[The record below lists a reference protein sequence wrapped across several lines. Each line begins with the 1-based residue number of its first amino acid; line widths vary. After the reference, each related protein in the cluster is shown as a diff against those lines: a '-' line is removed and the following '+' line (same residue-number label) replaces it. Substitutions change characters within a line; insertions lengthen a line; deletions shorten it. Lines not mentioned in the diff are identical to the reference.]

1 MIISIIAA
9 VAKNGVIG
17 NKNTLPWHLPSDM
30 KHFKETTTGHCIIM
44 GQKTHESIGRA
55 LPARTNIVLTF
66 DTNFKSEG
74 CITVTSIEEAL
85 RVASAKN
92 ESEVFIIGGALIYKQ
107 FIEIANRLYITRIHK
122 KFDGDVFFPEI
133 DMKKWHLEKT
143 EKHKKDNKNPFD
155 FDFEVYEK
163 L

>member
-9 VAKNGVIG
+9 VAENGVIG

-30 KHFKETTTGHCIIM
+30 KHFRETTTGHCIIM
-44 GQKTHESIGRA
+44 GQKTYDSIGKA
-55 LPARTNIVLTF
+55 LPGRINIVLTF

-85 RVASAKN
+85 RVAGAKN
-92 ESEVFIIGGALIYKQ
+92 EDEVFIIGGASVYKQ
-107 FIEIANRLYITRIHK
+107 FIGIANRLYITRVHHS
-122 KFDGDVFFPEI
+122 FVGDAFFPDI
-133 DMKKWHLEKT
+133 DLKVWHLKKT
-143 EKHKKDNKNPFD
+143 EKHKKNDNNLFD

-163 L
+163 S

>member
-9 VAKNGVIG
+9 VSENAVIG

-55 LPARTNIVLTF
+55 LPERTNIVLTF

-85 RVASAKN
+85 RVSSAKN
-92 ESEVFIIGGALIYKQ
+92 ESEVFIIGGASIYKQ
-107 FIEIANRLYITRIHK
+107 FIEIANRLYITRIHN

-133 DMKKWHLEKT
+133 DMKKWHLKKT
-143 EKHKKDNKNPFD
+143 EKHKKDDKNLFN

-163 L
+163 P